1 MATGT
6 VTKNIIVLKSN
17 NISVAVASGGK
28 GTQTFTMQGSAPS
41 GYTLVARQFVRTD
54 DGGYGVIVTCN
65 LGVGRYIVYE
75 STGSAPTLQ
84 GYVLETYVK

>member
-1 MATGT
+1 MAID
-6 VTKNIIVLKSN
+6 KLSKKIIVLKSN

-28 GTQTFTMQGSAPS
+28 GTQTYTMQGSAPS

-65 LGVGRYIVYE
+65 LGDGRYIVYE